1 MLEIVPAPRHVV
13 VLQQLFSEKWRSTQ
27 VPIIAHSVRMSMDQ
41 LFFPFLFFFFFFFF
55 FDSRD
60 DATAQLN
67 NGKLAKQ
74 LFIFFLAP
82 IESLFSPGKHYAYV
96 LRV

>member
-41 LFFPFLFFFFFFFF
+41 LFFPFFFFFFFFF
-55 FDSRD
+55 F
-60 DATAQLN
+60 
-67 NGKLAKQ
+67 
-74 LFIFFLAP
+74 F
-82 IESLFSPGKHYAYV
+82 
-96 LRV
+96 